1 MSVAIVLGYLVG
13 LVGVIW
19 FAIDSARIP
28 SMIWYW
34 SGYSR
39 PGWWGA
45 VLLCFVPF
53 GALALVA
60 AVAWRFSEAR
70 KALRLEFDDLRQQGR
85 AAREAR
91 LGRSPESVA

>member
-1 MSVAIVLGYLVG
+1 MPLLILVG
-13 LVGVIW
+13 FAAGAIGVVW

-45 VLLCFVPF
+45 MALCLLAF
-53 GALALVA
+53 GYPAVTA
-60 AVAWRFSEAR
+60 AIAWRFSEAR
-70 KALRLEFDDLRQQGR
+70 KALRLEYLDVRQEGR

-91 LGRSPESVA
+91 IGRSGSSVA

>member
-1 MSVAIVLGYLVG
+1 MPIAILAGFIVGALGV
-13 LVGVIW
+13 VW

-45 VLLCFVPF
+45 MAICLLAF
-53 GALALVA
+53 GYPAVIA
-60 AVAWRFSEAR
+60 AVAWRLSEAR
-70 KALRLEFDDLRQQGR
+70 KVLNLEYNDVRQQGR
-85 AAREAR
+85 AAHEAR
-91 LGRSPESVA
+91 LGRSSNSVA

>member
-1 MSVAIVLGYLVG
+1 MSVALLVAYASGVVGIV
-13 LVGVIW
+13 W

-39 PGWWGA
+39 PGGWGA
-45 VLLCFVPF
+45 IVMCFVAF
-53 GALALVA
+53 GVPALIA
-60 AVAWRFSEAR
+60 AIAWRFSEAR
-70 KALRLEFDDLRQQGR
+70 KVLNLEFNDARQHGR
-85 AAREAR
+85 AARDAR